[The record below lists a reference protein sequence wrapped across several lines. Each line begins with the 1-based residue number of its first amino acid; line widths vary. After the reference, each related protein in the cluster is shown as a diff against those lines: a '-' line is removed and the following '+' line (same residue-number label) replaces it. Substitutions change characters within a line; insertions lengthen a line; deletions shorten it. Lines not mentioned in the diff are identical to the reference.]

1 MLRKRKARPKF
12 HELSI
17 RTEQFG
23 GRWGGG
29 FIRNDGRI
37 TRVNGVSD
45 LRGDGVDDIVQVF
58 DESVELLEGG
68 RRRPFLGSGHSA
80 DGGREWASDNTKLRA
95 ADKFTTVILVVTPSG
110 DESSTV
116 FNSSNRLDENEL
128 VSS

>member
-12 HELSI
+12 HELPI

-37 TRVNGVSD
+37 TRVNGISD

-68 RRRPFLGSGHSA
+68 RRRPFLGSGHTEA
-80 DGGREWASDNTKLRA
+80 E
-95 ADKFTTVILVVTPSG
+95 SG
-110 DESSTV
+110 CRIIPNCERPTSSPQ
-116 FNSSNRLDENEL
+116 
-128 VSS
+128 